1 MSGQVRLVHSVA
13 EAEVLLSTE
22 ILVCREITVEI
33 AEAIDRSMAVIAEL
47 RSCQPQA
54 VSNLEQRGI
63 PVVQGISRAMD
74 LLHQGEVVTVD
85 PKGGLVHRGIRNH
98 AQAS

>member
-1 MSGQVRLVHSVA
+1 M
-13 EAEVLLSTE
+13 
-22 ILVCREITVEI
+22 
-33 AEAIDRSMAVIAEL
+33 
-47 RSCQPQA
+47 
-54 VSNLEQRGI
+54 SNLEQRGI